1 MMYPTYRIL
10 GIDKRVVDSDN
21 LDIVMRERVAKD
33 NATNSAEA
41 VDANFHSHL
50 SCLSCWINRD
60 DELAQRL
67 GSVRIPV

>member
-21 LDIVMRERVAKD
+21 LDIVMGERVAKD

-41 VDANFHSHL
+41 VDANFHSHPFL
-50 SCLSCWINRD
+50 S
-60 DELAQRL
+60 ELLDKQER
-67 GSVRIPV
+67 